1 MRRNISS
8 KSNGGAHLAGID
20 LKDFKHSS
28 AGDSL
33 TFLHDGEPLKS
44 ISRTRKS
51 ATGDTAAIAGE
62 LMRLGAPRSP
72 IDAAALRA
80 MKPETRE
87 RPFNHPGWV
96 FELKYDGFR
105 MMAAGGAGEA
115 RLFYKSGHDATAI
128 FPELAA
134 AVAALPFH
142 GVVLD
147 GEAVVLDDDGR
158 PNFQRLQRRGLRV
171 RHADVRH
178 AAAASPATLFVF
190 DLLGCEGFDLRPLPL
205 SARKEI
211 LRRVVAPGGDWLR
224 LSEEIPER
232 GEDLYAAVAGMGLEG
247 IVAKRADSPYRAGY
261 SADWLK
267 VRVDRSSDF
276 AVIGFEPPNAGIR
289 KLHLAVTGETGE
301 LVYAGTVGTGFNR
314 EDEAEIR
321 RRLEPL
327 RRATAPLPT
336 PGLRGAAWVEPEV
349 VVEVRY
355 KEWTEG
361 GHLRHPVFLRL
372 RDDKTAG
379 ECFRPGEER
388 EDAEVPVPE
397 PAPLPTPAPAKR
409 PVTFTNLDKVFWP
422 ELRLTKGD
430 LIEYY
435 RAVAPWMLPFLRD
448 RPLVLDRFPD
458 GIAGKSFFQKNAPDK
473 ASERLRT
480 LAMRSE
486 GSDKE
491 IEYLLCDD
499 VEGLLY
505 LVNLGAIPFH
515 IGASRVGAL
524 DRPDWCILDLDPKTA
539 PFAHV
544 VRVALAIRELCEEI
558 GIPCHLKTSG
568 GSGMHV
574 LLPMGGVLAHEPVKQ
589 LAELLAGVIVAR
601 LPAIATTARAIAAR
615 RGRVYVDALQ
625 NGRGKLLAA
634 PYCARPVPAASVS
647 TPLDWRE
654 VDDRLDVRAFTLKT
668 VPQRLRKRKDDP
680 LLPVLTEQPD
690 LERVFARLGALL

>member
-1 MRRNISS
+1 
-8 KSNGGAHLAGID
+8 
-20 LKDFKHSS
+20 
-28 AGDSL
+28 
-33 TFLHDGEPLKS
+33 LKS
-44 ISRTRKS
+44 TSRTRNS
-51 ATGDTAAIAGE
+51 ATGEASAIGE
-62 LMRLGAPRSP
+62 ELARLGALRSA
-72 IDAAALRA
+72 IDPAALRA

-105 MMAAGGAGEA
+105 VVAAGGAGEA

-134 AVAALPFH
+134 AVAALPFR

-147 GEAVVLDDDGR
+147 GEAVVLDADGR
-158 PNFQRLQRRGLRV
+158 PSFQRLQRRGLRA
-171 RHADVRH
+171 RPADARH
-178 AAAASPATLFVF
+178 AAATSPATLFVF

-205 SARKEI
+205 SARKAV
-211 LRRVVAPGGDWLR
+211 LRRVVAPGGEWLR
-224 LSEEIPER
+224 LSEEIAER

-276 AVIGFEPPNAGIR
+276 AVIGFEPPGSGIR
-289 KLHLAVTGETGE
+289 KLHLAVMGEDGE

-314 EDEAEIR
+314 ETEAELR

-336 PGLRGAAWVEPEV
+336 PGLRGAAWVEPEL

-361 GHLRHPVFLRL
+361 GNLRHPVFLRL
-372 RDDKTAG
+372 RDDKTAK

-388 EDAEVPVPE
+388 EEVEVSAPE
-397 PAPLPTPAPAKR
+397 PAPATAPVKKAAA
-409 PVTFTNLDKVFWP
+409 FTNLDKVFWP
-422 ELRLTKGD
+422 DLKITKGD

-448 RPLVLDRFPD
+448 RPLVLDRYPD
-458 GIAGKSFFQKNAPDK
+458 GIAGKSFFQKNAPPK
-473 ASERLRT
+473 ASGRLRT
-480 LAMRSE
+480 LTIRSE
-486 GSDKE
+486 EAEKE

-499 VEGLLY
+499 VEGLLS

-515 IGASRVGAL
+515 IGAARAGAL

-544 VRVALAIRELCEEI
+544 IRIAIAIRELCEEI

-568 GSGMHV
+568 GSGLHV
-574 LLPMGGVLAHEPVKQ
+574 LLPMGGWLPHEPVKQ

-647 TPLDWRE
+647 TPLDWSE

-668 VPQRLRKRKDDP
+668 VPQRLRQRQDDP